1 MKDEEEE
8 LITTTQN
15 VANQPI
21 CIQYDFTQYIDLRVC
36 VCGPEHANAVPLVLL
51 LYGQDGCLS
60 FSLFQLLLAMYIYI
74 FTHTT
79 DYCYY
84 SFILRCDEDTSSVW
98 ASLVVVVVNYVT
110 LAKTYKECDDNIL
123 AIMFL

>member
-1 MKDEEEE
+1 M
-8 LITTTQN
+8 
-15 VANQPI
+15 
-21 CIQYDFTQYIDLRVC
+21 C
-36 VCGPEHANAVPLVLL
+36 
-51 LYGQDGCLS
+51 
-60 FSLFQLLLAMYIYI
+60 IYI

-84 SFILRCDEDTSSVW
+84 SFILRCDDEDTSSVW
-98 ASLVVVVVNYVT
+98 ASLVVVVVVNYVT